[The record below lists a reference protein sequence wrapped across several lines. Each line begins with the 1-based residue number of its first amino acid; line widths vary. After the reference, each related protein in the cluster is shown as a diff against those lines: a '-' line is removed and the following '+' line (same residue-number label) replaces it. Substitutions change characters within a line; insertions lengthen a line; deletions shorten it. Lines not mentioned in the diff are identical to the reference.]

1 MQHPR
6 LYEVGTTTFTAALL
20 KHGSWGHHDLGQHPS
35 TMTLYL
41 SDDRSKGMIEWDIP
55 AIDEVEHIGLWF
67 QDGDLT
73 DYDGTMALPPQAV
86 AMLRSYGF
94 TVGPDF
100 E

>member
-1 MQHPR
+1 
-6 LYEVGTTTFTAALL
+6 
-20 KHGSWGHHDLGQHPS
+20 
-35 TMTLYL
+35 
-41 SDDRSKGMIEWDIP
+41 MIEWDIP

-67 QDGDLT
+67 LDGDLT